1 MFRIITVEREY
12 GSGAA
17 AISAELSRRLGW
29 KLWDEQLTHEIAKLA
44 NVEHSVVQ
52 RCEERMDSR
61 FHRLARVFWR
71 GSFER
76 SAPLASMDTF
86 DADRMVAMVGQV
98 FSEAAEQGNCI
109 FVGRGAAYFL
119 RDHPDAFHVFLYA
132 PRAEKFRRTLALGKS
147 EREANELLDT
157 VDRDRVE
164 FIRHYFNADWPT
176 RALYHMML
184 NTAMGDENVIS
195 AIQSAMQRI
204 DPQQKTA
211 RPPA

>member
-1 MFRIITVEREY
+1 
-12 GSGAA
+12 
-17 AISAELSRRLGW
+17 
-29 KLWDEQLTHEIAKLA
+29 
-44 NVEHSVVQ
+44 
-52 RCEERMDSR
+52 MDSR

-76 SAPLASMDTF
+76 SSPNASMDTF
-86 DADRMVAMVGQV
+86 DADRMVSLVGQV
-98 FSEAAEQGNCI
+98 FNKAAKEGNCI

-119 RDHPDAFHVFLYA
+119 RDHPEAFHVFLYA
-132 PRAEKFRRTLALGKS
+132 PREEKFRRILKQGKN

-184 NTAMGDENVIS
+184 NTAMGDANVIAS
-195 AIQSAMQRI
+195 IQGAMRQLE
-204 DPQQKTA
+204 K
-211 RPPA
+211 